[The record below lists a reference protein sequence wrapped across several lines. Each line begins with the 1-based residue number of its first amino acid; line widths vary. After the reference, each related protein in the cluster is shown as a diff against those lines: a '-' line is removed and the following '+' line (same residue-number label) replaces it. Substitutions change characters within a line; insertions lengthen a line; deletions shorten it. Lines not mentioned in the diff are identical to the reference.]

1 MANPAP
7 GKLLQVLGL
16 GFGLAGAV
24 GGTIGA
30 GILRTPG
37 LVAGPLGQ
45 PSWILAAWL
54 LGGIYALLGAVCVAE
69 LATSLP
75 WAGGWT
81 VYASRAFGP
90 RAGFLVGWSDWLAHC
105 IGLAWVATTA
115 GEYGQLL
122 LPSLPPRALALLVV
136 LLFALIQWRGVRAG
150 SASQELLSLVKTV
163 AFLLLVI
170 ACFLLPAVAPDS
182 LAVASAAATVATTA
196 VAAAT
201 ASAATAAVPA
211 FTTAVAAAA
220 ASAAAPAAAASAASA
235 ASIAQASPALL
246 LGAMAALQAVITTYD
261 GWASPIYFAEE
272 FQQPERDL
280 PRSLIGGVLAVL
292 ALYLLFNAALLHLL
306 SPAQLASSSLPAA
319 DAARLLAGPPGAL
332 LITGLALVSLLG
344 LINTVVMAAPRILYG
359 LSRAGIFPAWA
370 SQVNPGG
377 TPTNAL
383 LLTTITC
390 LALVAIGSFEHLL
403 AMGAFLY
410 VALPLSGIAALVVLR
425 QREPQLERPFR
436 VWAYPLP
443 PLLISA
449 VSLAFLA
456 GELLS
461 SPLDCAIAA
470 SLVLAGYPIEL
481 FSSRAQA

>member
-54 LGGIYALLGAVCVAE
+54 LGGLYALLGAVCVAE

-75 WAGGWT
+75 QAGGWT

-122 LPSLPPRALALLVV
+122 LPDLPPRALALLVV
-136 LLFALIQWRGVRAG
+136 VLFALIQWRGVRAG

-170 ACFLLPAVAPDS
+170 ACFLLPAVAPES
-182 LAVASAAATVATTA
+182 LAVASAAA
-196 VAAAT
+196 
-201 ASAATAAVPA
+201 PA
-211 FTTAVAAAA
+211 
-220 ASAAAPAAAASAASA
+220 
-235 ASIAQASPALL
+235 AQASPALL

-390 LALVAIGSFEHLL
+390 LALVLIGSFEHLL

-425 QREPQLERPFR
+425 QREPQLARPFR

-470 SLVLAGYPIEL
+470 GLVLAGYPIEL

>member
-1 MANPAP
+1 MSNPAP

-54 LGGIYALLGAVCVAE
+54 LGGLYALLGAVCVAE

-75 WAGGWT
+75 QAGGWT
-81 VYASRAFGP
+81 VYASRVFGP

-122 LPSLPPRALALLVV
+122 LPGLPPRALALLVV
-136 LLFALIQWRGVRAG
+136 LLFTLIQWRGVRAG

-170 ACFLLPAVAPDS
+170 ACFLLPAVAPES
-182 LAVASAAATVATTA
+182 LAVASAAPAAVATATTA
-196 VAAAT
+196 TTAAT
-201 ASAATAAVPA
+201 TG
-211 FTTAVAAAA
+211 A
-220 ASAAAPAAAASAASA
+220 ASASG
-235 ASIAQASPALL
+235 AQASPALL

-292 ALYLLFNAALLHLL
+292 ALYLLLNAALLHLL

-425 QREPQLERPFR
+425 QREPQLARPFR

-443 PLLISA
+443 PLLIGA

>member
-37 LVAGPLGQ
+37 LVAGPMGQ

-54 LGGIYALLGAVCVAE
+54 LGGLYALLGAVCVAE

-75 WAGGWT
+75 QAGGWT

-122 LPSLPPRALALLVV
+122 LPDLPPRALAMLVV
-136 LLFALIQWRGVRAG
+136 VLFALIQWRGVRAG

-170 ACFLLPAVAPDS
+170 ACFLLPAIAPES
-182 LAVASAAATVATTA
+182 LAVDQS
-196 VAAAT
+196 
-201 ASAATAAVPA
+201 
-211 FTTAVAAAA
+211 
-220 ASAAAPAAAASAASA
+220 AAPAAAAASGAVAASL
-235 ASIAQASPALL
+235 AQASPALL

-390 LALVAIGSFEHLL
+390 LALVLIGSFEHLL

-410 VALPLSGIAALVVLR
+410 VALPLSGIAALVMLR
-425 QREPQLERPFR
+425 QREPQLARPFR

-470 SLVLAGYPIEL
+470 GLVLAGYPIEL

>member
-54 LGGIYALLGAVCVAE
+54 LGGLYALLGAVCVAE

-75 WAGGWT
+75 RAGGWT
-81 VYASRAFGP
+81 VYASRAFGA

-122 LPSLPPRALALLVV
+122 LPGLPPRALALLVV
-136 LLFALIQWRGVRAG
+136 VLFALIQWRGVRAG

-170 ACFLLPAVAPDS
+170 ACFLLPAVAPES
-182 LAVASAAATVATTA
+182 LAADQPAAL
-196 VAAAT
+196 
-201 ASAATAAVPA
+201 AATAAAPA
-211 FTTAVAAAA
+211 ASAAAAA
-220 ASAAAPAAAASAASA
+220 ASGASA

-390 LALVAIGSFEHLL
+390 LALVLIGTFEHLL

-425 QREPQLERPFR
+425 QCEPQLARPFR

-470 SLVLAGYPIEL
+470 GLVLAGYPIEL

>member
-54 LGGIYALLGAVCVAE
+54 LGGLYALLGAVCVAE

-75 WAGGWT
+75 QAGGWT
-81 VYASRAFGP
+81 VYASRVFGP

-122 LPSLPPRALALLVV
+122 LPGLPPRALALLVV
-136 LLFALIQWRGVRAG
+136 LLFTLIQWRGVRAG

-170 ACFLLPAVAPDS
+170 ACFLLPAVAPES
-182 LAVASAAATVATTA
+182 LAVASAAPVAVATATTVATAT
-196 VAAAT
+196 AAT
-201 ASAATAAVPA
+201 AG
-211 FTTAVAAAA
+211 A
-220 ASAAAPAAAASAASA
+220 ASASG
-235 ASIAQASPALL
+235 AQASPALL

-292 ALYLLFNAALLHLL
+292 ALYLLLNAALLHLL

-425 QREPQLERPFR
+425 QREPQLARPFR

-443 PLLISA
+443 PLLIGA

>member
-54 LGGIYALLGAVCVAE
+54 LGGLYALLGAVCVAE

-75 WAGGWT
+75 QAGGWT

-122 LPSLPPRALALLVV
+122 LPDLPPRALAPVV
-136 LLFALIQWRGVRAG
+136 VVLFALIQWRGVRAG

-170 ACFLLPAVAPDS
+170 ACFLLPAVAPES
-182 LAVASAAATVATTA
+182 LAVDQSAAPAAAA
-196 VAAAT
+196 VAAA
-201 ASAATAAVPA
+201 SAASVAV
-211 FTTAVAAAA
+211 A
-220 ASAAAPAAAASAASA
+220 ASAAAPT
-235 ASIAQASPALL
+235 AQASPALL

-292 ALYLLFNAALLHLL
+292 ALYLLLNAALLHLL

-390 LALVAIGSFEHLL
+390 LALVLIGSFEHLL

-425 QREPQLERPFR
+425 QREPQLARPFR

>member
-54 LGGIYALLGAVCVAE
+54 LGGLYALLGAVCVAE
-69 LATSLP
+69 LATTLP
-75 WAGGWT
+75 QAGGWT

-122 LPSLPPRALALLVV
+122 WPGLPPRALALLVV
-136 LLFALIQWRGVRAG
+136 VLFTLIQWRGVRAG

-170 ACFLLPAVAPDS
+170 ACFLLPAIAPES
-182 LAVASAAATVATTA
+182 LSAARA
-196 VAAAT
+196 
-201 ASAATAAVPA
+201 
-211 FTTAVAAAA
+211 
-220 ASAAAPAAAASAASA
+220 AAAPAAAAG
-235 ASIAQASPALL
+235 AQASPALL

-292 ALYLLFNAALLHLL
+292 ALYLLLNAALLHLL

-383 LLTTITC
+383 MLTTITC

-425 QREPQLERPFR
+425 QREPQLARPFR

-443 PLLISA
+443 PLLIGA

>member
-1 MANPAP
+1 MREDFKQPIGRIQRGKVRPNQQVAIVEREGKRRN

-54 LGGIYALLGAVCVAE
+54 LGGLYALLGAVCVAE

-75 WAGGWT
+75 QAGGWT

-122 LPSLPPRALALLVV
+122 LPDLPPRALAMLVV
-136 LLFALIQWRGVRAG
+136 VLFALIQWRGVRAG

-170 ACFLLPAVAPDS
+170 ACFLLPAVAPES
-182 LAVASAAATVATTA
+182 LAVASAAA
-196 VAAAT
+196 
-201 ASAATAAVPA
+201 PA
-211 FTTAVAAAA
+211 
-220 ASAAAPAAAASAASA
+220 
-235 ASIAQASPALL
+235 AQASPTLL

-390 LALVAIGSFEHLL
+390 LALVLIGSFEHLL

-425 QREPQLERPFR
+425 QREPQLARPFR

-470 SLVLAGYPIEL
+470 GLVLAGYPIEL

>member
-1 MANPAP
+1 
-7 GKLLQVLGL
+7 
-16 GFGLAGAV
+16 
-24 GGTIGA
+24 
-30 GILRTPG
+30 
-37 LVAGPLGQ
+37 
-45 PSWILAAWL
+45 
-54 LGGIYALLGAVCVAE
+54 
-69 LATSLP
+69 
-75 WAGGWT
+75 
-81 VYASRAFGP
+81 
-90 RAGFLVGWSDWLAHC
+90 
-105 IGLAWVATTA
+105 VATTA

-122 LPSLPPRALALLVV
+122 WPGLPPRALALLVV
-136 LLFALIQWRGVRAG
+136 VLFALIQWRGVRAG
-150 SASQELLSLVKTV
+150 SASQGLLSLVKTV

-170 ACFLLPAVAPDS
+170 ACFLLPAIAPES
-182 LAVASAAATVATTA
+182 LAVASAAPVAVATSTTVATATA
-196 VAAAT
+196 TAAT
-201 ASAATAAVPA
+201 AGAG
-211 FTTAVAAAA
+211 A
-220 ASAAAPAAAASAASA
+220 ASG
-235 ASIAQASPALL
+235 AQASPALL

-390 LALVAIGSFEHLL
+390 LALVLIGSFEHLL